1 MVIDMK
7 ENLIMMLKKDMEFII
22 LNLELHGKDLFMM
35 IKWME
40 KEFLKGNILGKL
52 LMLKGF

>member
-1 MVIDMK
+1 MK
-7 ENLIMMLKKDMEFII
+7 EILIMMLKKDMEFII